1 MKFPTLLY
9 KLKEGVIWVGCD
21 KLSIFNK
28 EKILFLLK
36 KLNSSSKIMRWDFK
50 NSTLFQI
57 SILVHLQILLPIKAT
72 KETTIN
78 SLGLLTIVLF
88 VVVEEKEAKTNLS
101 INYVAKMV
109 IFNRN
114 VIIGSTLALQDH
126 KNNHHM
132 KILLH
137 HKALIYKTMLKL
149 TLSC

>member
-1 MKFPTLLY
+1 MKFPTILY

-57 SILVHLQILLPIKAT
+57 SILVHLQIFLPIKAT

-88 VVVEEKEAKTNLS
+88 CSGWGKRSQNKPIYQLCGKDGH
-101 INYVAKMV
+101 IQPKCHYW
-109 IFNRN
+109 FNISFTRP
-114 VIIGSTLALQDH
+114 Q
-126 KNNHHM
+126 K
-132 KILLH
+132 
-137 HKALIYKTMLKL
+137 
-149 TLSC
+149 